1 MGLNSHRGWGKYSAN
16 MDRIFCKVFVL
27 LAVLRVGGTA
37 TTSSARGLP
46 VQEDILNFGKVS
58 DGIYRGAQPDAH
70 GIASL
75 QRLGVKIIINLRMP
89 GDGWK
94 EEADM
99 AKAHGI
105 LYTNIPMRGVGRPD
119 ETQINSILQLVEAS
133 QGPVFIHCQHGCDR
147 TGTIVACYRI
157 KHDQWSGEKA
167 MIEAVHYGMSALE
180 RGMKHAVA
188 DFAKASMQLARK

>member
-1 MGLNSHRGWGKYSAN
+1 MEWGKYKAK
-16 MDRIFCKVFVL
+16 MDRILYKGFGL
-27 LAVLRVGGTA
+27 LAALIVGGMVTTA
-37 TTSSARGLP
+37 EARGLAA
-46 VQEDILNFGKVS
+46 QEGILNFGKVS
-58 DGIYRGAQPDAH
+58 DSMYRGAQPDAQ

-75 QRLGVKIIINLRMP
+75 QRLGVKMIINLRMP

-119 ETQINSILQLVEAS
+119 ETQINSVLQLVEAS

-157 KHDQWSGEKA
+157 RHDQWSGEKA

-180 RGMKHAVA
+180 RGMKRAVA